1 MTEDILVEVSPGET
15 RIAFVDERDRLQEFL
30 IERIDD
36 RPLREGVFR
45 GRVAKIE
52 RGIGGAFVDIG
63 IGENVFLNRA
73 QGLHE
78 GERLVAQV
86 FREASAGK
94 APAVRREISIAGRYL
109 VFRPGGTEV
118 QWPKRMK
125 SGRKFEELRSIFEE
139 SDLTEEGWSVRSQ
152 AVHAEATALL
162 SEMDA
167 LRRRWSDAVSRDDRE
182 TVLLPPPTLIERVLR
197 DRIAG
202 DSVVMLDDRNLF
214 HDLSRLVRENWPDL
228 RKCLAF
234 YDSEEP
240 IFETYGVGDELE
252 ALIEPQVPLPR
263 GGRMTIEP
271 TEAMTVID
279 VDMGGAGGGRQKDDA
294 VLTVNLSAAAEV
306 ARQIRLRNIAGLIVV
321 DFINMRQRSHGR
333 KIVEAMRREFGDSPV
348 PVDVL
353 GMTAGGLVEITRRRD
368 GPALYETL
376 MSQRT
381 AAMRLSSE
389 YVLCAAL
396 RAALRLKGAGGFRL
410 IVSNAVASLLKGS
423 FASAF
428 EETRRRM
435 GGALE
440 LVEDQSVI
448 DYRIETIRR
457 PENGR

>member
-1 MTEDILVEVSPGET
+1 MTEDVLVEVSPGET
-15 RIAFVDERDRLQEFL
+15 RIAIVDERDRLQEFL
-30 IERIDD
+30 IERIDR
-36 RPLREGVFR
+36 RPLLEGIFR

-73 QGLHE
+73 HGLHE
-78 GERLVAQV
+78 GEWLIVQV

-109 VFRPGGTEV
+109 VFRPGDTEV

-139 SDLTEEGWSVRSQ
+139 SDLAEGGWSVRSQ
-152 AVHAEATALL
+152 AAHAETTALM

-197 DRIAG
+197 DRVAG
-202 DSVVMLDDRNLF
+202 DSVVMLDDRSLF
-214 HDLSRLVRENWPDL
+214 HDLTRLVRENWTEL
-228 RKCLAF
+228 GKCLAIHE
-234 YDSEEP
+234 SEEP
-240 IFETYGVGDELE
+240 IFEIYGVADEL
-252 ALIEPQVPLPR
+252 ASLIDPQVLLPG
-263 GGRMTIEP
+263 GGRIMIEP

-279 VDMGGAGGGRQKDDA
+279 VDMGGASGGRQKGDA
-294 VLTVNLSAAAEV
+294 TLSLNLSAAVEV
-306 ARQIRLRNIAGLIVV
+306 AHQIRLRNIAGLIVV

-333 KIVEAMRREFGDSPV
+333 KLVEAMRREFRDSPV

-368 GPALYETL
+368 GPALYETM
-376 MSQRT
+376 MSQRDT
-381 AAMRLSSE
+381 AMRFSSE

-396 RAALRLKGAGGFRL
+396 RAALSAKGAGRFRL
-410 IVSNAVASLLKGS
+410 IVSSAVASLLRGS
-423 FASAF
+423 FASAL

-440 LVEDQSVI
+440 LVEDQSVG
-448 DYRIETIRR
+448 DYRIEAMRR
-457 PENGR
+457 PEK

>member
-15 RIAFVDERDRLQEFL
+15 RIAFVDKWDRLREFL
-30 IERIDD
+30 IERIND
-36 RPLREGVFR
+36 RLLWEGVFR

-78 GERLVAQV
+78 GERLIVQV
-86 FREASAGK
+86 FREAASGK
-94 APAVRREISIAGRYL
+94 APSVRREISIAGRYL
-109 VFRPGGTEV
+109 VFRPRGTEV

-125 SGRKFEELRSIFEE
+125 FGRKFEELSSIFEE
-139 SDLTEEGWSVRSQ
+139 IDLAQEGWSVRSQ
-152 AVHAEATALL
+152 AVHAETTALI
-162 SEMDA
+162 SEMGA
-167 LRRRWSDAVSRDDRE
+167 LRRRWFEAVSRDERE

-202 DSVVMLDDRNLF
+202 DSVVMLDDRSLF
-214 HDLSRLVRENWPDL
+214 HDLSRFVRENWPDL
-228 RKCLAF
+228 GKCLAF
-234 YDSEEP
+234 HDSEEP
-240 IFETYGVGDELE
+240 MFGAYGLEDELE
-252 ALIEPQVPLPR
+252 SLIEPQVSLPR

-279 VDMGGAGGGRQKDDA
+279 VDMGGAGGRRQKDDA
-294 VLTVNLSAAAEV
+294 VLNVNLSATAEV

-333 KIVEAMRREFGDSPV
+333 KLVEAMRREFRDSPV

-368 GPALYETL
+368 GPALNETL
-376 MSQRT
+376 MSEIT
-381 AAMRLSSE
+381 AGTRFSNE

-396 RAALRLKGAGGFRL
+396 RAALRAKGAGGFRL
-410 IVSNAVASLLKGS
+410 IVSSAVASLLKSS

-428 EETRRRM
+428 EETGRRM

-440 LVEDQSVI
+440 LVEDQSVS
-448 DYRIETIRR
+448 DYCIEVMRR
-457 PENGR
+457 PEK